1 MRRAACQ
8 PRCARFVSPPSTLRT
23 LPAQLCFAHPSS
35 AFFLR
40 QCRALAPEPQTS
52 RSCKFRAATFNFRLS
67 TLYGL
72 EYRLMATSPIK
83 FGTSGWRGL
92 IADDFTFANVRLAV
106 TAIAEHAK
114 AKAKEPTILV
124 GYDTRFYSEEFSQL
138 AVDIL
143 QHHAVRTLLCETFT
157 PTPAV
162 AFEIMR
168 RKLDGAINFTA
179 SHNPAQYHG
188 LKFSSSDA
196 GPALP
201 EVTKDIEARAAQL
214 AANGGVPPLPPGASN
229 SGLGEKVNLREN
241 YLKRLEELVQFE
253 ILRKAKPSL
262 VVDVLHGCGA
272 GYLDRILSDHGV
284 TVHAMRTERDCLF
297 DGTGPD
303 VSEENLAPLRKAV
316 VDSKATAGL
325 ATDGDADR
333 FGIVDRDGTWIQ
345 PNLILALVYD
355 YLVETRKW
363 NMPAARSVATTQMI
377 DAAAKSH
384 GQTVYQTPVGFKY
397 IGQLIR
403 EDKIA
408 LGGEESAG
416 LTIRGHIPEK
426 DGILACL
433 LMAEMIAARGASIG
447 EQVRAMYKKLGREFW
462 PVRENLHLSDEQ
474 KANAVKRVAVD
485 ASTLAGRKVISI
497 DRTDGAKFVLD
508 DGSWMLLRLSG
519 TEPLLRLYVEAES
532 AGASAQ
538 LTRDASAW
546 VLKN

>member
-1 MRRAACQ
+1 M
-8 PRCARFVSPPSTLRT
+8 S
-23 LPAQLCFAHPSS
+23 
-35 AFFLR
+35 
-40 QCRALAPEPQTS
+40 
-52 RSCKFRAATFNFRLS
+52 N
-67 TLYGL
+67 
-72 EYRLMATSPIK
+72 SPIK

-106 TAIAEHAK
+106 TAIADHAK
-114 AKAKEPTILV
+114 AKAKAPTILV

-143 QHHAVRTLLCETFT
+143 QQHGVRTLLCETFT
-157 PTPAV
+157 PTPAI
-162 AFEIMR
+162 AFEIIR
-168 RKLDGAINFTA
+168 RKLDGAVNFTA

-188 LKFSSSDA
+188 LKFSSADA

-201 EVTKDIEARAAQL
+201 EVTKDIETRAAQR
-214 AANGGVPPLPPGASN
+214 AAKGGVPAPPHGASK
-229 SGLGEKVNLREN
+229 SARGEKVNLREN
-241 YLKRLEELVQFE
+241 YLKRIEELVDFE
-253 ILRKAKPSL
+253 TLRKAKPSL
-262 VVDVLHGCGA
+262 VVDALHGCSA
-272 GYLDRILSDHGV
+272 GYLDRTLTDHGV
-284 TVHAMRTERDCLF
+284 TVQTMRAERDCLF

-316 VDSKATAGL
+316 VDSRATVGL

-333 FGIVDRDGTWIQ
+333 FGIIDRNGTWIQ

-363 NMPAARSVATTQMI
+363 KMPAARSVATTQMI
-377 DAAAKSH
+377 DAVAKLH
-384 GQTVYQTPVGFKY
+384 GQTVHQTPVGFKY

-433 LMAEMIAARGASIG
+433 LVAEMLAARGASLG
-447 EQVRAMYKKLGREFW
+447 EQVRAMFKKLGREFW

-474 KANAVKRVAVD
+474 KANAVKKVAVD
-485 ASTLAGRKVISI
+485 ASTLVGRKVVSI
-497 DRTDGAKFVLD
+497 DRTDGAKFVFD
-508 DGSWMLLRLSG
+508 DGTWILLRLSG
-519 TEPLLRLYVEAES
+519 TEPLLRVYVEADS
-532 AGASAQ
+532 APASAR
-538 LTRDASAW
+538 LAREATEW
-546 VLKN
+546 VLKP

>member
-1 MRRAACQ
+1 M
-8 PRCARFVSPPSTLRT
+8 S
-23 LPAQLCFAHPSS
+23 
-35 AFFLR
+35 
-40 QCRALAPEPQTS
+40 
-52 RSCKFRAATFNFRLS
+52 N
-67 TLYGL
+67 
-72 EYRLMATSPIK
+72 SPIK

-106 TAIAEHAK
+106 TAIAEHVKAK
-114 AKAKEPTILV
+114 AKAPTILV

-138 AVDIL
+138 AVDVL
-143 QHHAVRTLLCETFT
+143 QQHQIRTLLCETFT
-157 PTPAV
+157 PTPAI

-168 RKLDGAINFTA
+168 RKLDAAINFTA

-188 LKFSSSDA
+188 LKFSSADA

-201 EVTKDIEARAAQL
+201 EVTKDIEARVAKMFAKDGPFPMSPAATSHGKTS
-214 AANGGVPPLPPGASN
+214 A
-229 SGLGEKVNLREN
+229 GEKVNLREN

-253 ILRKAKPSL
+253 TLRKAKPSL
-262 VVDVLHGCGA
+262 VVDALHGCGA
-272 GYLDRILSDHGV
+272 GYLDRTLTDHGV
-284 TVHAMRTERDCLF
+284 TVQSMRTERDCLF

-303 VSEENLAPLRKAV
+303 VSEENLAPLRKTV
-316 VDSKATAGL
+316 VDSKAAAGL

-363 NMPAARSVATTQMI
+363 KMPAARSVATTQMI
-377 DAAAKSH
+377 DAVAKLH
-384 GQTVYQTPVGFKY
+384 GQTVHQTPVGFKY

-433 LMAEMIAARGASIG
+433 LVAEMIAARGASIG
-447 EQVRAMYKKLGREFW
+447 EQVRAMYKKLGREYW

-474 KANAVKRVAVD
+474 KANAVERVAVD
-485 ASTLAGRKVISI
+485 SSTLAGRKVISI
-497 DRTDGAKFVLD
+497 DRTDGAKFVLE

-532 AGASAQ
+532 AAVSAK
-538 LTRDASAW
+538 LTFEATKW
-546 VLKN
+546 VLQS

>member
-1 MRRAACQ
+1 
-8 PRCARFVSPPSTLRT
+8 
-23 LPAQLCFAHPSS
+23 
-35 AFFLR
+35 
-40 QCRALAPEPQTS
+40 
-52 RSCKFRAATFNFRLS
+52 
-67 TLYGL
+67 
-72 EYRLMATSPIK
+72 
-83 FGTSGWRGL
+83 
-92 IADDFTFANVRLAV
+92 
-106 TAIAEHAK
+106 
-114 AKAKEPTILV
+114 LV

-138 AVDIL
+138 AVEIL
-143 QHHAVRTLLCETFT
+143 QQHKIRTLLCETFT

-162 AFEIMR
+162 AYEIMR

-201 EVTKDIEARAAQL
+201 EVTKDIEARVAKIIEREHPQPFAHAAPSHL
-214 AANGGVPPLPPGASN
+214 VKD
-229 SGLGEKVNLREN
+229 GLGEIVNLRET
-241 YLKRLEELVQFE
+241 YLKRLEELVNFDV
-253 ILRKAKPSL
+253 LSKAGAKF

-272 GYLDRILSDHGV
+272 GYLDRALSDHGV
-284 TVHAMRTERDCLF
+284 TVQAMRTNRDCLF

-316 VDSKATAGL
+316 TDSGAAAGL

-333 FGIVDRDGTWIQ
+333 FGIIDRDGTFVS
-345 PNLILALVYD
+345 PNQILALVYD

-363 NMPAARSVATTQMI
+363 KMPAARSVATSQMI
-377 DAAAKSH
+377 DAAAKVH
-384 GQTVYQTPVGFKY
+384 GQTTYQTPVGFKY

-433 LMAEMIAARGASIG
+433 LVAEMLAARSGASIK
-447 EQVRAMYKKLGREFW
+447 EQIQQLFKKIGREFW

-474 KANAVKRVAVD
+474 KANAVKKVAVD
-485 ASTLAGRKVISI
+485 ASTLVGRKVVSI
-497 DRTDGAKFVLD
+497 DRTDGAKFVFD
-508 DGSWMLLRLSG
+508 DGTWMLLRLSG
-519 TEPLLRLYVEAES
+519 TEPLLRLYVEADS
-532 AGASAQ
+532 AAASAR
-538 LTRDASAW
+538 LAREATEW
-546 VLKN
+546 VLKA

>member
-1 MRRAACQ
+1 M
-8 PRCARFVSPPSTLRT
+8 
-23 LPAQLCFAHPSS
+23 
-35 AFFLR
+35 
-40 QCRALAPEPQTS
+40 
-52 RSCKFRAATFNFRLS
+52 
-67 TLYGL
+67 G
-72 EYRLMATSPIK
+72 TSPIK

-114 AKAKEPTILV
+114 AKTPHPSLLV

-143 QHHAVRTLLCETFT
+143 QHHGIRALLCETFT

-162 AFEIMR
+162 AYEIMR

-179 SHNPAQYHG
+179 SHNPAPYHG

-201 EVTKDIEARAAQL
+201 EVTKDIEARAARL
-214 AANGGVPPLPPGASN
+214 AANGGIAPLPHGKTKTSPS
-229 SGLGEKVNLREN
+229 ERVNLRQN
-241 YLKRLEELVQFE
+241 YLKRLEQLVHFDV
-253 ILRKAKPSL
+253 LAKSK
-262 VVDVLHGCGA
+262 VKFAVDALHGCGA
-272 GYLDRILSDHGV
+272 GYLDRTLADHCV
-284 TVHAMRTERDCLF
+284 AVQAIRTDRDCLF

-303 VSEENLAPLRKAV
+303 VSEENLAPLRKV
-316 VDSKATAGL
+316 VIDSNATAGL

-333 FGIVDRDGTWIQ
+333 FGIVDCDGTWIQ

-355 YLVETRKW
+355 YLVETRNWK
-363 NMPAARSVATTQMI
+363 MPAARSVATTQMI

-384 GQTVYQTPVGFKY
+384 GQSVFQTPVGFKY

-433 LMAEMIAARGASIG
+433 LVAEMIAARGASIG
-447 EQVRAMYKKLGREFW
+447 EQLKTMFKKLGREFW
-462 PVRENLHLSDEQ
+462 PVRENLHLTDEQ
-474 KANAVKRVAVD
+474 KANAVRKVAVD
-485 ASTLAGRKVISI
+485 ASTLLERKVVSI
-497 DRTDGAKFVLD
+497 DRTDGAKFLFA

-532 AGASAQ
+532 AAASAK
-538 LTRDASAW
+538 LTKEATKW
-546 VLKN
+546 VLQS

>member
-1 MRRAACQ
+1 MA
-8 PRCARFVSPPSTLRT
+8 
-23 LPAQLCFAHPSS
+23 S
-35 AFFLR
+35 A
-40 QCRALAPEPQTS
+40 TS
-52 RSCKFRAATFNFRLS
+52 RE
-67 TLYGL
+67 GL
-72 EYRLMATSPIK
+72 EYAAMNASTGLSTTSPIK

-92 IADDFTFANVRLAV
+92 IAEDFTFANVRLAV

-114 AKAKEPTILV
+114 TKVKQPAILV

-143 QHHAVRTLLCETFT
+143 QQHGIRALLCETFT

-168 RKLDGAINFTA
+168 RNLDGAINFTA

-188 LKFSSSDA
+188 LKFSAADA

-201 EVTKDIEARAAQL
+201 EVTKEIEARAAQL
-214 AANGGVPPLPPGASN
+214 AAKGGVAPLPHGAAKS
-229 SGLGEKVNLREN
+229 SPSEKVNLREN
-241 YLKRLEELVQFE
+241 YLKRLGELVRFE
-253 ILRKAKPSL
+253 VLAKAKVRF
-262 VVDVLHGCGA
+262 VVDALHGCGA
-272 GYLDRILSDHGV
+272 GYLDRILRAHGV
-284 TVHAMRTERDCLF
+284 AVQAMRTERDCLF

-316 VDSKATAGL
+316 TDSKATAGL

-333 FGIVDRDGTWIQ
+333 FGIVDSDGKWIQ
-345 PNLILALVYD
+345 PNLILALVYN
-355 YLVETRKW
+355 YLVETRNWK
-363 NMPAARSVATTQMI
+363 MPAARSVATTQMI
-377 DAAAKSH
+377 DAVARWH

-408 LGGEESAG
+408 MGGEESAG
-416 LTIRGHIPEK
+416 LTIRRHIPEK

-433 LMAEMIAARGASIG
+433 LVAEMIAAREASIG
-447 EQVRAMYKKLGREFW
+447 EQVKELSGKLGRGFW

-474 KANAVKRVAVD
+474 KANAVNKVAVD
-485 ASTLAGRKVISI
+485 ASTLMGRKVVSI
-497 DRTDGAKFVLD
+497 DRTDGAKFVFE

-519 TEPLLRLYVEAES
+519 TEPLLRLYVEADS
-532 AGASAQ
+532 AAASTK
-538 LTRDASAW
+538 LTKEATAW
-546 VLKN
+546 VLQT

>member
-1 MRRAACQ
+1 M
-8 PRCARFVSPPSTLRT
+8 STST
-23 LPAQLCFAHPSS
+23 G
-35 AFFLR
+35 
-40 QCRALAPEPQTS
+40 
-52 RSCKFRAATFNFRLS
+52 LS
-67 TLYGL
+67 
-72 EYRLMATSPIK
+72 ATSPIK

-114 AKAKEPTILV
+114 AKIQQPAILV

-143 QHHAVRTLLCETFT
+143 QQHGIRALLCETFT

-188 LKFSSSDA
+188 LKFSSADA

-201 EVTKDIEARAAQL
+201 EVTKDIEARAAQI
-214 AANGGVPPLPPGASN
+214 AAKGGVGPLPHGAAKSAP
-229 SGLGEKVNLREN
+229 SEKVNLREN
-241 YLKRLEELVQFE
+241 YLKRLGELVRFDV
-253 ILRKAKPSL
+253 LAKSKEKF
-262 VVDVLHGCGA
+262 VVDALHGCGA
-272 GYLDRILSDHGV
+272 GYLDQILSEHGV
-284 TVHAMRTERDCLF
+284 AVQAIRTERDCLF

-303 VSEENLAPLRKAV
+303 VSEENLASLSKAV
-316 VDSKATAGL
+316 TDSKATAGL

-333 FGIVDRDGTWIQ
+333 FGIVDSDGKWIQ

-355 YLVETRKW
+355 YLVETRNWK
-363 NMPAARSVATTQMI
+363 MPAARSVATTQMI
-377 DAAAKSH
+377 DAVAESH

-408 LGGEESAG
+408 MGGEESAG
-416 LTIRGHIPEK
+416 LTIRAHIPEK

-433 LMAEMIAARGASIG
+433 LVAEMIAARGASIG
-447 EQVRAMYKKLGREFW
+447 EQVNTMYKKLGREFW

-474 KANAVKRVAVD
+474 KANAVKKVAVD
-485 ASTLAGRKVISI
+485 SSTLVGRKVISI
-497 DRTDGAKFVLD
+497 DRTDGAKFVFA

-532 AGASAQ
+532 AAASAK
-538 LTRDASAW
+538 LTKEATAW
-546 VLKN
+546 VLQN

>member
-1 MRRAACQ
+1 M
-8 PRCARFVSPPSTLRT
+8 S
-23 LPAQLCFAHPSS
+23 
-35 AFFLR
+35 
-40 QCRALAPEPQTS
+40 
-52 RSCKFRAATFNFRLS
+52 N
-67 TLYGL
+67 
-72 EYRLMATSPIK
+72 SPIN

-92 IADDFTFANVRLAV
+92 IANDFTFANVRLAV
-106 TAIAEHAK
+106 AAIAEHVK
-114 AKAKEPTILV
+114 AKAKSPTILV

-143 QHHAVRTLLCETFT
+143 QQHGIRTLLCETFT
-157 PTPAV
+157 PTPAI

-168 RKLDGAINFTA
+168 RKLDAAINFTA

-188 LKFSSSDA
+188 LKFSSADA

-201 EVTKDIEARAAQL
+201 EVTKDIEARVAKMFAKDGPFPMSPAATSH
-214 AANGGVPPLPPGASN
+214 GKRSV
-229 SGLGEKVNLREN
+229 GEKVNLREN

-253 ILRKAKPSL
+253 TLRKAKQSL
-262 VVDVLHGCGA
+262 VVDALHGCGA
-272 GYLDRILSDHGV
+272 GYLDRTLTDHGV
-284 TVHAMRTERDCLF
+284 TVQSMRTERDCLF

-303 VSEENLAPLRKAV
+303 VSEENLVPLRKTV

-363 NMPAARSVATTQMI
+363 KMPAARSVATTQMI
-377 DAAAKSH
+377 DAVAKLH
-384 GQTVYQTPVGFKY
+384 GQTVHQTPVGFKY

-433 LMAEMIAARGASIG
+433 LVAEMIAARGASIG
-447 EQVRAMYKKLGREFW
+447 EQVRAMYKKLGREYW

-474 KANAVKRVAVD
+474 KANAVERVAVD
-485 ASTLAGRKVISI
+485 SSTLAGRKVISI

-532 AGASAQ
+532 AAASAK
-538 LTRDASAW
+538 LTREASQW
-546 VLKN
+546 VLQN

>member
-1 MRRAACQ
+1 M
-8 PRCARFVSPPSTLRT
+8 T
-23 LPAQLCFAHPSS
+23 
-35 AFFLR
+35 
-40 QCRALAPEPQTS
+40 
-52 RSCKFRAATFNFRLS
+52 
-67 TLYGL
+67 
-72 EYRLMATSPIK
+72 TSPIK

-114 AKAKEPTILV
+114 AKTKEPTILV

-143 QHHAVRTLLCETFT
+143 QHHGIRTLLCETFT

-188 LKFSSSDA
+188 LKFSSADA

-201 EVTKDIEARAAQL
+201 EVTKDIEARAARL
-214 AANGGVPPLPPGASN
+214 AANGGVLPLPHGAS
-229 SGLGEKVNLREN
+229 SSARGEKVNLREN
-241 YLKRLEELVQFE
+241 YLKRLEELVQFDT
-253 ILRKAKPSL
+253 LRKAKPSL
-262 VVDVLHGCGA
+262 VVDALHGCGA
-272 GYLDRILSDHGV
+272 GYLDR
-284 TVHAMRTERDCLF
+284 
-297 DGTGPD
+297 
-303 VSEENLAPLRKAV
+303 
-316 VDSKATAGL
+316 
-325 ATDGDADR
+325 
-333 FGIVDRDGTWIQ
+333 TWIQ

-363 NMPAARSVATTQMI
+363 KMPAARSVATTEMI
-377 DAAAKSH
+377 DAVAKSH
-384 GQTVYQTPVGFKY
+384 GQTIYQTPVGFKY

-433 LMAEMIAARGASIG
+433 LVAEMTAARGASIG

-497 DRTDGAKFVLD
+497 DRTDGAKFVFE

-519 TEPLLRLYVEAES
+519 TEPLLRLYAEAES
-532 AGASAQ
+532 AAASAK
-538 LTRDASAW
+538 LTREASQW
-546 VLKN
+546 VLQN

>member
-1 MRRAACQ
+1 M
-8 PRCARFVSPPSTLRT
+8 
-23 LPAQLCFAHPSS
+23 S
-35 AFFLR
+35 A
-40 QCRALAPEPQTS
+40 
-52 RSCKFRAATFNFRLS
+52 
-67 TLYGL
+67 
-72 EYRLMATSPIK
+72 SPIK

-106 TAIAEHAK
+106 TAIAEHLNSHK
-114 AKAKEPTILV
+114 KYSTILV

-143 QHHAVRTLLCETFT
+143 HQQRIRTLLCDTFT
-157 PTPAV
+157 PTPAI
-162 AFEIMR
+162 AYEIMR

-201 EVTKDIEARAAQL
+201 EVTKDIEARAATL
-214 AANGGVPPLPPGASN
+214 AEKGGVPKSAVTPD
-229 SGLGEKVNLREN
+229 EQKTETVNLRDA
-241 YLKRLEELVQFE
+241 YLKRLEELVRFDTF
-253 ILRKAKPSL
+253 RKGKPKF
-262 VVDVLHGCGA
+262 VVDALHGCGA
-272 GYLDRILSDHGV
+272 GYLDHILAKHGV
-284 TVHAMRTERDCLF
+284 RVGTMRTERDCLF

-316 VDSKATAGL
+316 IDSKAAAGL

-333 FGIVDRDGTWIQ
+333 FGIIDRDGTWVS
-345 PNLILALVYD
+345 PNQILALVYD
-355 YLVETRKW
+355 YLVESRGW
-363 NMPAARSVATTQMI
+363 NMPAARSVATSQMI

-384 GQTVYQTPVGFKY
+384 SQSTYQTPVGFKY

-416 LTIRGHIPEK
+416 LTIRGHVPEK

-433 LMAEMIAARGASIG
+433 LVAEMVAARGTSLK
-447 EQVRAMYKKLGREFW
+447 EQIKQLFKKLGREFW

-474 KANAVKRVAVD
+474 KANAIKKVSVD
-485 ASTLAGRKVISI
+485 SSTLVGRKVVSV
-497 DRTDGAKFVLD
+497 DRTDGAKFVFD

-519 TEPLLRLYVEAES
+519 TEPLLRLYVEADS
-532 AGASAQ
+532 PKASAR
-538 LTRDASAW
+538 LTKEATEW

>member
-1 MRRAACQ
+1 
-8 PRCARFVSPPSTLRT
+8 
-23 LPAQLCFAHPSS
+23 
-35 AFFLR
+35 
-40 QCRALAPEPQTS
+40 
-52 RSCKFRAATFNFRLS
+52 
-67 TLYGL
+67 
-72 EYRLMATSPIK
+72 MATSPIK

-92 IADDFTFANVRLAV
+92 IADDFTFANVRLEV
-106 TAIAEHAK
+106 TAIAEHVKTK
-114 AKAKEPTILV
+114 AKQPTILV

-143 QHHAVRTLLCETFT
+143 QQRGIRTLLCETFT

-162 AFEIMR
+162 AYEIMR

-188 LKFSSSDA
+188 LKFSSADA

-201 EVTKDIEARAAQL
+201 EVTKDIEARVAKMIAKDGPFPMTP
-214 AANGGVPPLPPGASN
+214 ATGSDGKDS
-229 SGLGEKVNLREN
+229 SGEKVNLREN
-241 YLKRLEELVQFE
+241 YLKRLEELVHFDT
-253 ILRKAKPSL
+253 LRKTKSKF
-262 VVDVLHGCGA
+262 VVDALHGCGA
-272 GYLDRILSDHGV
+272 GYLDRALADHGV
-284 TVHAMRTERDCLF
+284 TVQAMRTERDCLF

-316 VDSKATAGL
+316 IDSNATAGL

-363 NMPAARSVATTQMI
+363 KMPAARSVATTQMI
-377 DAAAKSH
+377 DAVAQSH
-384 GQTVYQTPVGFKY
+384 GQTTYQTPVGFKY

-416 LTIRGHIPEK
+416 LTIRGHVPEK

-433 LMAEMIAARGASIG
+433 LVAEMIAARGASIA
-447 EQVRAMYKKLGREFW
+447 EQIRAMFKKLGREFW

-485 ASTLAGRKVISI
+485 ASTLLGRKVVSI
-497 DRTDGAKFVLD
+497 DRTDGAKFVFD

-532 AGASAQ
+532 AAASTK
-538 LTRDASAW
+538 LTGEATKW
-546 VLKN
+546 VLQG